1 MTDKDY
7 QKQILALLSEL
18 SDERIEWL
26 KDVAWNLARV
36 TRKYDR
42 ISVNNGLSL
51 KEKIVLLDFEAE
63 EQKKWAEEIEIE
75 TEKSKRELVEEKKK
89 HEEFL
94 KEADGFLKE
103 TDEFI
108 RSFKKDR
115 ASSSIKYLFPIGEA

>member
-75 TEKSKRELVEEKKK
+75 TEKSKRELEEEKKK
-89 HEEFL
+89 YEEFL

>member
-1 MTDKDY
+1 MTNKDY
-7 QKQILALLSEL
+7 HKQILALLSEL

-51 KEKIVLLDFEAE
+51 KEQILLLDFEAE
-63 EQKKWAEEIEIE
+63 ECKKWIEEMEIEH
-75 TEKSKRELVEEKKK
+75 EEYMRK
-89 HEEFL
+89 HEEFM
-94 KEADGFLKE
+94 
-103 TDEFI
+103 
-108 RSFKKDR
+108 RHSKKDQ

>member
-42 ISVNNGLSL
+42 FSVNDELSL
-51 KEKIVLLDFEAE
+51 KEKLILLYFERE
-63 EQKKWAEEIEIE
+63 EFLRDWE
-75 TEKSKRELVEEKKK
+75 EEKKK
-89 HEEFL
+89 NEEFL
-94 KEADGFLKE
+94 RE
-103 TDEFI
+103 TDTFI
-108 RSFKKDR
+108 HSLKKDR

>member
-7 QKQILALLSEL
+7 QKQILTLLSEL

-26 KDVAWNLARV
+26 KDVAWNLASA

-42 ISVNNGLSL
+42 FSVNDELSL
-51 KEKIVLLDFEAE
+51 KEKLILLYFERE
-63 EQKKWAEEIEIE
+63 EFLRDWE
-75 TEKSKRELVEEKKK
+75 EEKKK
-89 HEEFL
+89 NEEFL
-94 KEADGFLKE
+94 RE

-108 RSFKKDR
+108 RSLKKDR

>member
-7 QKQILALLSEL
+7 KKQILALLSEL

-42 ISVNNGLSL
+42 ISVCDGLSL
-51 KEKIVLLDFEAE
+51 KEKILLLDFEAE
-63 EQKKWAEEIEIE
+63 ESKKWIEEMEIEHEEFMRKQIELDRE
-75 TEKSKRELVEEKKK
+75 TEKFIR
-89 HEEFL
+89 
-94 KEADGFLKE
+94 E

-108 RSFKKDR
+108 RSLKRDR
-115 ASSSIKYLFPIGEA
+115 ASSFINYPFFIGEA

>member
-7 QKQILALLSEL
+7 KKQILVFLSEL

-36 TRKYDR
+36 TGKYDR
-42 ISVNNGLSL
+42 FSVNNGLSL
-51 KEKIVLLDFEAE
+51 KEKILLLDFEAE
-63 EQKKWAEEIEIE
+63 ESEKWGEELEI
-75 TEKSKRELVEEKKK
+75 KRKEEHKEF
-89 HEEFL
+89 EEFL
-94 KEADGFLKE
+94 RE

-108 RSFKKDR
+108 RALKKDR

>member
-42 ISVNNGLSL
+42 VSVNKGLSL
-51 KEKIVLLDFEAE
+51 KEKILLLDFEAE
-63 EQKKWAEEIEIE
+63 EHKKWAEEIKIE
-75 TEKSKRELVEEKKK
+75 REEDKKK
-89 HEEFL
+89 HEEFMREQ
-94 KEADGFLKE
+94 KEFIRE

-108 RSFKKDR
+108 RSLKRDR
-115 ASSSIKYLFPIGEA
+115 ASSPIKYLFPIGEA

>member
-1 MTDKDY
+1 MTNKDY
-7 QKQILALLSEL
+7 HKQILALLSEL

-51 KEKIVLLDFEAE
+51 KEQILLLDFEAE
-63 EQKKWAEEIEIE
+63 ECKKWIEHEEYM
-75 TEKSKRELVEEKKK
+75 RK
-89 HEEFL
+89 HEEFM
-94 KEADGFLKE
+94 
-103 TDEFI
+103 
-108 RSFKKDR
+108 RHSKKDQ